1 MKRTKIFKCKRGVA
15 LENAVLFMLLI
26 FLLCTLLAS
35 MSLFGHRQANIE
47 KKNLLRDVE
56 IEQIGEDYLASLS
69 QGTEFSLTDETYVC
83 EIGENT
89 LTVRRKTDQKVV
101 LYVEAEAGEDRTPKI
116 RRWQYSLPT
125 EKTT

>member
-1 MKRTKIFKCKRGVA
+1 
-15 LENAVLFMLLI
+15 
-26 FLLCTLLAS
+26 

-101 LYVEAEAGEDRTPKI
+101 LYVEAEAGEDRTPNKVPGM
-116 RRWQYSLPT
+116 LP
-125 EKTT
+125 KQAPPG